1 MAQCLIEAMGPQYE
15 RRRHY
20 EAHPEIVEEVIRSGS
35 AQARKVAQETMAAVR
50 DALKIK
56 L

>member
-1 MAQCLIEAMGPQYE
+1 MAPQYE

-20 EAHPEIVEEVIRSGS
+20 EAHPETVEEVIQSGS
-35 AQARKVAQETMAAVR
+35 AKAREVARETMAAVR
-50 DALKIK
+50 DALKIT